1 MNRKYFGYAGLAI
14 FIAIC
19 LCISSS
25 APVDAQRVRCGIGAL
40 FCSRGGWVNN
50 GNPNDHGFI
59 CRTNGFHYFA
69 CSSNARSIH
78 NRACGN
84 TACLTNKAPV
94 RQTTRQTTATR
105 TTATRRTTTTRA
117 TTTRQSQSQSPSRP
131 AQTPP
136 ANPPQESCTAP
147 TVTFKKLTIGQS
159 SETLATTFITDT
171 ETTCEVEAE
180 VTYDGSQPPNTCK
193 ITGATWTVTMSHGF
207 TVNSS
212 TVDSDTEGSGFSKV
226 WKYKATLNGDAH
238 QEENECNPNLE
249 PPDPGSKTDYPGR
262 DAIRMYLTI
271 RFTGTTS
278 DGGTVTKSLTVTQDQ
293 KDGIRQEYVDHNR
306 NVVPRRDKF
315 TATDT
320 GRVYNWGHYPYMI
333 DLGLDSM
340 RSAWATWCTNL
351 TKTDLIVKSGYRHP
365 HHNVYC
371 IVGPDDPPTS
381 AHGLHQYGCALDIG
395 GKIVYKNGK
404 VDLSKTSLPDVD
416 GDGNITSED
425 RKRLRSAS
433 QDAGSAWQ
441 KIYPS
446 GHVHADWRPTDWRTR
461 RTTPNSTIG
470 TPRSGVS
477 SDDDDDEDED
487 DDDGAD
493 SGTST
498 DTAPA
503 APAAP
508 TTSTPTTVAC
518 GYSGCALGGRAS
530 SRTAHQSTCPRGHV
544 FWTCKRGTGYGNDYH
559 GDRTCVR
566 SGCGETFTRCSNAH
580 RGSNPCRFNRGGWH
594 TD

>member
-1 MNRKYFGYAGLAI
+1 MNRKYFGCVGLAI
-14 FIAIC
+14 FIAMC

-25 APVDAQRVRCGIGAL
+25 APVDAQRTLCDYARIFGVANCDL
-40 FCSRGGWVNN
+40 GGYV
-50 GNPNDHGFI
+50 
-59 CRTNGFHYFA
+59 
-69 CSSNARSIH
+69 
-78 NRACGN
+78 
-84 TACLTNKAPV
+84 
-94 RQTTRQTTATR
+94 TTRNPRQHMKQCDAGHWYWSCWTHARRVHTAHNAPAPQPTTRR
-105 TTATRRTTTTRA
+105 TTATTTRA

-131 AQTPP
+131 AQNTP
-136 ANPPQESCTAP
+136 ANPPQQSCTAP

-159 SETLATTFITDT
+159 SETIATTFITDT

-180 VTYDGSQPPNTCK
+180 VTYDGSQPPNTCE

-207 TVNSS
+207 TVDSS
-212 TVDSDTEGSGFSKV
+212 TVDSDPEGSGFSKV
-226 WKYKATLNGDAH
+226 WKYKATLNGNAH

-278 DGGTVTKSLTVTQDQ
+278 DGGTVTRLLTVTQDQ
-293 KDGIRQEYVDHNR
+293 KDGLRQEYVDHNR
-306 NVVPRRDKF
+306 NVVPSRDKF
-315 TATDT
+315 TATDA

-333 DLGLDSM
+333 NLGLDSM
-340 RSAWATWCTNL
+340 RAAWASHCVNL

-371 IVGPDDPPTS
+371 IVGPGDPPTS

-404 VDLSKTSLPDVD
+404 VDGSKTSLPDAN
-416 GDGNITSED
+416 GDGNITSAD
-425 RKRLRSAS
+425 RTALKDAALK
-433 QDAGSAWQ
+433 AGSHRYR
-441 KIYPS
+441 KIYTT
-446 GHVHADWRPTDWRTR
+446 GHVHADWRPYNWIPPAGSSLGSPRTIK
-461 RTTPNSTIG
+461 TKPKA
-470 TPRSGVS
+470 S
-477 SDDDDDEDED
+477 SNNGGDNDGGSD

-493 SGTST
+493 GGTST
-498 DTAPA
+498 DAAPA

-580 RGSNPCRFNRGGWH
+580 RGSNPC
-594 TD
+594 